1 MWSDV
6 PWASLP
12 WGGLQVTSTPTTI
25 SANVGNATADGLQA
39 DVTVTQLIN
48 ATVGNAV
55 ADGLLASIVANESIF
70 AGVGNAVAQGNPA
83 TITESTEGL
92 LPGGFWD
99 DQWKRI
105 RDRERKRQDPPQ
117 AVLEAVEE
125 QIEAVAEALE
135 VPTQRTPDLAPMLE
149 RLQRQA
155 AQLQLATE
163 RAMVVQRLIAEA
175 QALQAEIE
183 EEEDLL
189 MVL

>member
-25 SANVGNATADGLQA
+25 SATVGNATADGLQ
-39 DVTVTQLIN
+39 
-48 ATVGNAV
+48 
-55 ADGLLASIVANESIF
+55 ASIVANESIF
-70 AGVGNAVAQGNPA
+70 AGVGNAVAQGKPA

-105 RDRERKRQDPPQ
+105 RDRERKREDPPQ

-135 VPTQRTPDLAPMLE
+135 VPTQRTPDLAPMLD

-175 QALQAEIE
+175 QALQAEID

-189 MVL
+189 MLL